1 MIEDILNNETFKDK
15 KFNLL
20 DDNEKHLYKMI
31 IKKCKLAGN
40 VNVRLDKLNSSEIDE
55 LKNRFNLVIG
65 QIEAG
70 NDNKDIKSEAKDLI
84 QKMISKK
91 LISNNAGINLL
102 LKI

>member
-1 MIEDILNNETFKDK
+1 MNGESFKDK

-31 IKKCKLAGN
+31 IKKCKLAGQ
-40 VNVRLDKLNSSEIDE
+40 VNVRLDKLNSSEIDK
-55 LKNRFNLVIG
+55 LKERFQLVIG

-70 NDNKDIKSEAKDLI
+70 NDNKDIKNEGKDLI
-84 QKMISKK
+84 DKMVSKK
-91 LISNNAGINLL
+91 LISKNAGINLL